1 MQVILLEH
9 VSRLGGVGQLVN
21 VKDGYGRNF
30 LIPTG
35 KAIRA
40 TKANI
45 QDFEAQR
52 EALERQNVE
61 KREAAKKQ
69 AEALGKIS
77 VKVIRQAS
85 DDGKLFGS
93 VSVSDVAK
101 ALKEAGYDFVRQQI
115 DLLSTIKTLGLYHAS
130 LSLHPEVKIKIDV
143 QVVRNAE
150 SSAYDAIAQE
160 AEEDAESNKQENAA

>member
-1 MQVILLEH
+1 MEVILLEH
-9 VSRLGGVGQLVN
+9 VSRLGNVGELVT

-40 TKANI
+40 TKANVKE
-45 QDFEAQR
+45 FEAQR
-52 EALERQNVE
+52 EALEKQNVE
-61 KREAAKKQ
+61 KREAAQKK
-69 AEALGKIS
+69 ADGLGTIS

-93 VSVSDVAK
+93 VAVRDVAA
-101 ALKEAGYDFVRQQI
+101 ALQEAGYDAERQQI
-115 DLLSTIKTLGLYHAS
+115 DLLSTIKSLGLYQATWQ
-130 LSLHPEVKIKIDV
+130 LHPEVKVTFDI

-150 SSAYDAIAQE
+150 SSAYDTI
-160 AEEDAESNKQENAA
+160 EEDDKKEEPVQEDAA

>member
-1 MQVILLEH
+1 MEVILLEH
-9 VSRLGGVGQLVN
+9 VSRLGNVGELVT

-40 TKANI
+40 TKANVKE
-45 QDFEAQR
+45 FEAQR
-52 EALERQNVE
+52 EALEKQNIE

-69 AEALGKIS
+69 ADGLGKIS

-93 VSVSDVAK
+93 VAVRDVAL
-101 ALKEAGYDFVRQQI
+101 AMQEAGYEAERQQI
-115 DLLSTIKTLGLYHAS
+115 DLLSTIKTLGLYHATWQ
-130 LSLHPEVKIKIDV
+130 LHPEVKVTFDI

-150 SSAYDAIAQE
+150 SSAYDTI
-160 AEEDAESNKQENAA
+160 EEEKEESAASQQENAA